1 MQFTDTHSHIY
12 LSEFEEDRAS
22 VVQRAF
28 DANVTHM
35 ILPNIDVSSIQ
46 QMKDLASQHPDNF
59 RMAMGLHPSEV
70 YDNYAEVLEII
81 NAEIRNTDTDYVAI
95 GEIGIDLYW
104 DKTYAKQQMIV
115 FEQQLIAAEQL
126 NLPVIIHCR
135 DGLDQVLEVMQR
147 YPSVRGVF
155 HCFGG
160 TENDV
165 ERIRSVGDYYFG
177 IGGIVTF
184 KKSKLPEVLP
194 AIGLDR
200 ILLETDAPYL
210 APTPYRG
217 KRNES
222 SYVVST
228 AAYIAQTFGVNIAT
242 IADITSRNS
251 QDLFGF

>member
-12 LSEFEEDRAS
+12 LPEFEEDRAA

-160 TENDV
+160 TENDI